1 MRLFAVA
8 FVLGTSLAV
17 AQPPVGQG
25 PSPQMMAQWQ
35 RFLEENKF
43 QLQVGET
50 FRKIG
55 ELEKKGGSTA
65 LTKEQAKKLL
75 ELFKPLTAQEK
86 LTQDLAKKILK
97 EIKAVLR
104 PDQLAALDRIQLP
117 RMRAGGGRPGG
128 PGGPGSPG
136 GPGGGPGSGG
146 AGRGGGF
153 RQFDPSR
160 LRDINPLSTRVD
172 KDSPASEFQK
182 RRAERVKEVLS
193 LLEKKAR

>member
-182 RRAERVKEVLS
+182 RRSERVKEVLS